1 MSPDASQLAERLAR
15 QIHASGPIS
24 VAEYMRLSNLEYYAK
39 GTAFGVEGDFITA
52 PEVSQMFGELIGLWL
67 TDQWMRMNRPD
78 NCHYVE
84 LGPGR
89 GVLAADA
96 LRCMARFEFEPR
108 ITFVENSEALQEVQ
122 TAHVQSAQ
130 IIVDIDEL
138 PDDGPLLIVANEF
151 FDALPV
157 QQIVATHSGWRERVV
172 ATGKAGQFMAMP
184 GTAPMDNLVPSDFRN
199 APPSSIYE
207 TSPDTGT
214 VMYEIAGRLA
224 RQGGAMLVVD
234 YGYLLPGLGSTLQ
247 AVKNHQQVDPFENP
261 GECDLTAHVN
271 FLEIANL
278 ARMRELRVSGPV
290 EQGAWLKELGIEAR
304 ASQLAVASPER
315 ADEIMEARDRLVNA
329 DQMGSLF
336 KVLAVSSTDWPTPEG
351 FVSLRPEL

>member
-1 MSPDASQLAERLAR
+1 MRLANR
-15 QIHASGPIS
+15 
-24 VAEYMRLSNLEYYAK
+24 EYYAK
-39 GTAFGVEGDFITA
+39 GTAFGVDGDFITA
-52 PEVSQMFGELIGLWL
+52 PEISQMFGEMVGLWL
-67 TDQWMRMNRPD
+67 TDQWLRMNRPSD
-78 NCHYVE
+78 CYYVE

-89 GVLAADA
+89 GTLASDA
-96 LRCMARFEFEPR
+96 LRCMARFDFEPR
-108 ITFVENSEALQEVQ
+108 IAFVENSESLKDQQA
-122 TAHVQSAQ
+122 AQ
-130 IIVDIDEL
+130 VSNAEFFDNIEDL

-157 QQIVATHSGWRERVV
+157 RQIVATHSGWRERVV
-172 ATGKAGQFMAMP
+172 ASGKAGQFMAMP
-184 GTAPMDNLVPSDFRN
+184 GTQAMDALVPAEFRN

-207 TSPDTGT
+207 TSPDIGT
-214 VMYEIAGRLA
+214 AMYEIVGKLA
-224 RQGGAMLVVD
+224 RQGGTMLVVD
-234 YGYLLPGLGSTLQ
+234 YGYSLPGLGSTLQ
-247 AVKNHQQVDPFENP
+247 AVKNHAPVDPFENP

-315 ADEIMEARDRLVNA
+315 ADEIMEARNRLVDS

-336 KVLAVSSTDWPTPEG
+336 KVLAISSPDWPQPEG
-351 FVSLRPEL
+351 FVPSRPDF